1 MPRIDIS
8 AFGER
13 PGSVTVPGPDP
24 ARDARVD
31 AYRDRERRRAARLLD
46 RYLEVAYEVSGHNL
60 PLDGSLRLNAAGDR
74 FVEAVG
80 DYVLS
85 RLQQKSHYGVRG
97 SQTIGEHEATRD
109 DPECRYPNGV
119 CTCSGSPHSAAEARV
134 CACPPSICYSGEA
147 RALDLPC
154 RANAEPTEHPMRPC
168 DCDECRVKLAAI
180 DELSKIMQSDD
191 YLRPEPRNADSAC
204 EGEVAGICSGGP
216 AHHPH
221 CPSAR
226 YGLPDEGPA

>member
-85 RLQQKSHYGVRG
+85 RLQQKSHYDV
-97 SQTIGEHEATRD
+97 SD
-109 DPECRYPNGV
+109 
-119 CTCSGSPHSAAEARV
+119 
-134 CACPPSICYSGEA
+134 
-147 RALDLPC
+147 DLPDVPPCAERGADVGPEVITTTDRDHALHVQNRDPVSWC
-154 RANAEPTEHPMRPC
+154 RQC
-168 DCDECRVKLAAI
+168 V
-180 DELSKIMQSDD
+180 
-191 YLRPEPRNADSAC
+191 
-204 EGEVAGICSGGP
+204 GP
-216 AHHPH
+216 FF
-221 CPSAR
+221 
-226 YGLPDEGPA
+226 DV

>member
-85 RLQQKSHYGVRG
+85 RLQQKSHYGV
-97 SQTIGEHEATRD
+97 
-109 DPECRYPNGV
+109 P
-119 CTCSGSPHSAAEARV
+119 AANPYEGKSIEELGDIMSSDGYRN
-134 CACPPSICYSGEA
+134 PPQ
-147 RALDLPC
+147 
-154 RANAEPTEHPMRPC
+154 H
-168 DCDECRVKLAAI
+168 
-180 DELSKIMQSDD
+180 
-191 YLRPEPRNADSAC
+191 NADSVVP
-204 EGEVAGICSGGP
+204 GE
-216 AHHPH
+216 
-221 CPSAR
+221 
-226 YGLPDEGPA
+226 